1 MAHDYC
7 HQSENHGKILAV
19 YAGDG
24 IPAPLFGVPIGGCTL
39 KILVLHGPNLNLLG
53 RREPSVYGSTTL
65 DQINA
70 ALSDLAADLGVEVTC
85 RQSNHEG
92 ELIDLLHNAL
102 EINVDA
108 LVINPGAYTHT
119 SLALRDAIAGVAMPT
134 IEVHLTNIYA
144 RENFRSKS
152 VIAPVV
158 SGQISGLGV
167 TGYLLALRA
176 AVSLA
181 AS

>member
-1 MAHDYC
+1 MF
-7 HQSENHGKILAV
+7 SIR
-19 YAGDG
+19 GD
-24 IPAPLFGVPIGGCTL
+24 IL

-53 RREPSVYGSTTL
+53 GREPSVYGSVTL
-65 DQINA
+65 DEINGM
-70 ALSDLAADLGVEVTC
+70 LSELAAELGVEVTC

-92 ELIDLLHNAL
+92 ELIDLLHNA
-102 EINVDA
+102 VDTDA
-108 LVINPGAYTHT
+108 VVFNPGAYTHT
-119 SLALRDAIAGVAMPT
+119 SLALRDAIAAMGIPT
-134 IEVHLTNIYA
+134 IEVHLSNIYA

-152 VIAPVV
+152 VIAPVA

-181 AS
+181 GA

>member
-1 MAHDYC
+1 
-7 HQSENHGKILAV
+7 
-19 YAGDG
+19 
-24 IPAPLFGVPIGGCTL
+24 L

-53 RREPSVYGSTTL
+53 KREPSVYGNSTL
-65 DQINA
+65 DQINTMLSVQA
-70 ALSDLAADLGVEVTC
+70 AELGAEIIC

-92 ELIDLLHNAL
+92 ELIDLLHQA
-102 EINVDA
+102 VDADA

-119 SLALRDAIAGVAMPT
+119 SLALRDAIAAIGIPT
-134 IEVHLTNIYA
+134 IEVHLSNIYA
-144 RENFRSKS
+144 REEFRSKS

-176 AVSLA
+176 AVMLA
-181 AS
+181 GA

>member
-1 MAHDYC
+1 
-7 HQSENHGKILAV
+7 
-19 YAGDG
+19 
-24 IPAPLFGVPIGGCTL
+24 L

-53 RREPSVYGSTTL
+53 RREPAVYGSITL

-70 ALSDLAADLGVEVTC
+70 MLAELAAQLGVEIIC

-92 ELIDLLHNAL
+92 ELIDLMQQDVDA
-102 EINVDA
+102 DA

-119 SLALRDAIAGVAMPT
+119 SLALRDAIAAAGIPT
-134 IEVHLTNIYA
+134 IEVHLSNIYA
-144 RENFRSKS
+144 REEFRSKS
-152 VIAPVV
+152 VIAPVA

-176 AVSLA
+176 AVALA
-181 AS
+181 GA